1 MVSVK
6 LTSAA
11 RRLEAHR
18 ITPSRTAPR
27 CIAHP
32 FRHESPTPTRREPGF
47 REKIRRRPTLPH
59 GDRAVPSAL
68 EGLTAV
74 FEMGTGVSPPLSPP
88 ETGLVQAGR
97 TYRQKEQARGSSHQ
111 AEENYGQA
119 SRPFSTGYLHALR

>member
-47 REKIRRRPTLPH
+47 REKIRQRPTLPH

-88 ETGLVQAGR
+88 KTGLAMKQAGR
-97 TYRQKEQARGSSHQ
+97 VRKASAR
-111 AEENYGQA
+111 
-119 SRPFSTGYLHALR
+119 